1 MTVEDIILQKGHRG
15 MDVLRPHAAPDFC
28 RTAAQQ
34 LYALPR
40 GRVLFTTGFYVAG
53 HPESDG
59 PAGTVCLAAT
69 MKALGFD
76 CTILADEN
84 CAGLLDWPGVESE
97 LFPAGAVDAAAV
109 LDKYTPVALVS
120 IERCGR
126 NAAGD
131 YANMH
136 GISIAEHTAALD
148 SLFPEAE
155 RRGIFTLGVGDGGNE
170 IGMGNMA
177 EIINR
182 QLALSPCVVC
192 ADTLVLATVSNW
204 GAYGLAACLSKLEGR
219 DLMPENWLPG
229 YLEASAAIGCVDG
242 VNHEAVPTVDG
253 YPAGTENEVF
263 EQLRRWIGEN

>member
-1 MTVEDIILQKGHRG
+1 MTVEDIILQQGHRG
-15 MDVLRPHAAPDFC
+15 MDILRSFAAPNFC
-28 RTAAQQ
+28 RAAAER
-34 LYALPR
+34 LYSLPR

-59 PAGTVCLAAT
+59 PAGTVCLARA
-69 MKALGFD
+69 MHALGFA
-76 CTILADEN
+76 CTILADDH
-84 CAGLLDWPGVESE
+84 CAGLFDEPGVESE

-109 LDKYTPVALVS
+109 LDQYKPVAIVS

-148 SLFPEAE
+148 SLFPEAK

-177 EIINR
+177 ETISSR
-182 QLALSPCVVC
+182 LSLAPCVVC
-192 ADTLVLATVSNW
+192 ADALVLATVSNW
-204 GAYGLAACLSKLEGR
+204 GAYGLAACLSRLEGR
-219 DLMPENWLPG
+219 GLMPENWLPG
-229 YLEASAAIGCVDG
+229 YLEASAANGCVDG
-242 VNHEAVPTVDG
+242 VNHDAVPTVDG
-253 YPAGTENEVF
+253 YPLGTENKVF
-263 EQLRRWIGEN
+263 EQLRAWSRAQ